1 MARDIIF
8 QDYVVGLID
17 FLNQGSQLEMLNAI
31 PDNDDQKPQFIDA
44 AKRTIGVVDCFR
56 KVFQEQF
63 KQMTAR
69 LPSAKRELLNEEQKE
84 DYDRFTAVEIGC
96 QHFSDTTVIYSPLVN
111 RKGALTLHGVHSLLI
126 AAGSTL
132 LSALAA
138 KVAFRGGIDVGVGVE
153 YWPNEIYGPVLRH
166 AYNLES
172 AVAEYPRIV
181 LGNEVMAFIQHTIA
195 NTEPGLQP
203 ALNRDVASACTA
215 LICVDQDGVPI
226 VDYLSQAFRDL
237 ARGLDYDSVIGTA
250 RKFVEDEHERFKRE
264 KNHKLALRYA
274 RLRQYFRA
282 RA

>member
-1 MARDIIF
+1 MPRNVIF
-8 QDYVVGLID
+8 QNYVVGLID

-31 PDNDDQKPQFIDA
+31 PENDDQKPQFIDA

-56 KVFQEQF
+56 KAFQELF

-69 LPSAKRELLNEEQKE
+69 PPSARRELLNEEQKE
-84 DYDRFTAVEIGC
+84 DFDRLTAVEIGC

-111 RKGALTLHGVHSLLI
+111 SKGALTLHGVHSMLI

-138 KVAFRGGIDVGVGVE
+138 KVAFRGGIEVGVGVE

-172 AVAEYPRIV
+172 TVAEYPRVV
-181 LGNEVMAFIQHTIA
+181 LGNKVMAFIHHAIA
-195 NTEPGLQP
+195 NTEPGLLP
-203 ALNRDVASACTA
+203 ALSRDVGSACTA

-226 VDYLSQAFRDL
+226 VDYLGKGFRDF
-237 ARGLDYDSVIGTA
+237 AHGLDYDSVIGTA
-250 RKFVEDEHERFKRE
+250 QDFVTNEHERFKSD

-274 RLRQYFRA
+274 RLRQYFRT
-282 RA
+282 RS